1 MSARSGR
8 VRQYESSGQLP
19 GQSGSP
25 PTADSSET
33 EAEGLIFYHMDLY
46 GSKERFDI
54 FPEEP
59 SGQADRSRGNSRKE
73 PALSSE
79 KIQHS
84 QEAGYD
90 LEKEVA
96 ELAKMYGLDE
106 DKEKELEL
114 LGGHPQTV
122 ERRWPPAHTQ
132 KAGSQGSVYS
142 ASKSSSPV
150 KDQSTKQQGLSGEA
164 SQDEDQSKARAEDDA
179 ESHTWSREGLSSG
192 GMSEERS
199 SQAVSKEEETADV
212 FCSTCKMPIRAF
224 DKLFGEHRDHEVAQL
239 SSAVES
245 EKEEIHKN
253 MCKLEEQIAQIENFA
268 SHLEEIFITV
278 EENFGRQEQN
288 FEVHYNDA
296 VQVLAQKYEEQLE
309 ALGEE
314 KRQKLE
320 ALYGQLVSCGEHLD
334 TCKELTDATQEL
346 YLENDK
352 ANFMKAAVTMVDRLE
367 EFLRKEVDL
376 ELSTLPDFE
385 ERKIDF
391 SEVEQLMNSI
401 NTIPAPCAPVIN
413 PQAPNAATGTSLRVC
428 WGLFSDDTVECYQLC
443 YKPVSNERHGDEQAE
458 HMLKVKET
466 YCTITNLLP
475 NTQYEFWVSALNAS
489 GISPPSERAVYVTA
503 PSPPI
508 IKSKKIRSCENAAL
522 VCWESRDINPVDS
535 YMVELS
541 KLTDEENDDTITESI
556 VGIPNCEVLIHLQP
570 IQSYRIC
577 VRALNLGGSSESSE
591 PVLIHTTGTY
601 FCLNEDTAHPLL
613 AILDDGFTIA
623 CDELENPECDLPV
636 YDNSFTRCIGIL
648 GSLIPFPGKHYW
660 EVEAE
665 EDTEYRIG
673 VAFENT
679 PRHGYLGA
687 NNSSWCMRHII
698 TPSRHKYEFLHSGM
712 TPDIRITIP
721 PTRIG
726 VLLDYENYRLSFFNA
741 DIAQHLYTFNSHF
754 QHYVHPCFALET
766 PVLEP
771 RTKEPGAVRKHRRIV
786 SVEPI

>member
-1 MSARSGR
+1 MSSRSGSAGE
-8 VRQYESSGQLP
+8 YETSD
-19 GQSGSP
+19 QSPSCSASP
-25 PTADSSET
+25 PVPESSET

-54 FPEEP
+54 FPEDL
-59 SGQADRSRGNSRKE
+59 SGQGDRSWGDTRRE
-73 PALSSE
+73 PALSSQ
-79 KIQHS
+79 KFQRS

-106 DKEKELEL
+106 DREKELEL
-114 LGGHPQTV
+114 LGGHV
-122 ERRWPPAHTQ
+122 ENRWPRTG
-132 KAGSQGSVYS
+132 KAKSQGSIYN
-142 ASKSSSPV
+142 ASKSISPV
-150 KDQSTKQQGLSGEA
+150 KDQSQSTKPQGLPDEA
-164 SQDEDQSKARAEDDA
+164 SQDEEPSKARAEDEA
-179 ESHTWSREGLSSG
+179 ESCIQSREGLSSG
-192 GMSEERS
+192 GMSDEWN
-199 SQAVSKEEETADV
+199 SQAVSEEEEVADV
-212 FCSTCKMPIRAF
+212 FCSTCKIPIRAF
-224 DKLFGEHRDHEVAQL
+224 DKLFGEHKDHEVAQL
-239 SSAVES
+239 PSAMES

-253 MCKLEEQIAQIENFA
+253 MCKLEEQIAQMENFA
-268 SHLEEIFITV
+268 CHLEEIFITV

-288 FEVHYNDA
+288 FEVHYNNA

-352 ANFMKAAVTMVDRLE
+352 ANFMKAAVAMVDRLE
-367 EFLRKEVDL
+367 EFLKKEVDL
-376 ELSTLPDFE
+376 ELSMLPDFE
-385 ERKIDF
+385 KRVIDF

-428 WGLFSDDTVECYQLC
+428 WGLFSDDTVESYQLC
-443 YKPVSNERHGDEQAE
+443 YKPVSNETHSDEQAE
-458 HMLKVKET
+458 HTLKVKET

-475 NTQYEFWVSALNAS
+475 NTQYEFWVSALNAA

-503 PSPPI
+503 PSPPT

-522 VCWESRDINPVDS
+522 VCWESRDVNPVDS
-535 YMVELS
+535 YTVELS
-541 KLTDEENDDTITESI
+541 KLTDEEDGDSITESI
-556 VGIPNCEVLIHLQP
+556 VGIPNCEVIIHLQP
-570 IQSYRIC
+570 AQSYRIC
-577 VRALNLGGSSESSE
+577 VRALNLGGSSERSD

-613 AILDDGFTIA
+613 AILGDGFTIA

-660 EVEAE
+660 EVEVE

-721 PTRIG
+721 PRRLGI
-726 VLLDYENYRLSFFNA
+726 LLDYENCRLSFFNA
-741 DIAQHLYTFNSHF
+741 DIAQHLYAFNARF

-766 PVLEP
+766 PGIL
-771 RTKEPGAVRKHRRIV
+771 RIHTGLAV
-786 SVEPI
+786 PPWTALP

>member
-1 MSARSGR
+1 MSSRSGSARA
-8 VRQYESSGQLP
+8 YESSDRLP
-19 GQSGSP
+19 GRSASP
-25 PTADSSET
+25 PVPESSET

-54 FPEEP
+54 FPEEL
-59 SGQADRSRGNSRKE
+59 SRHGDRSLGDMRRE

-79 KIQHS
+79 KFHRP

-106 DKEKELEL
+106 DREKEIEL
-114 LGGHPQTV
+114 LGDHLEMG
-122 ERRWPPAHTQ
+122 ESRWTPART
-132 KAGSQGSVYS
+132 KKPGSQGSVYN

-150 KDQSTKQQGLSGEA
+150 KDQSQSPKQQELPDEA
-164 SQDEDQSKARAEDDA
+164 SQDEDLSKARAEDEAD
-179 ESHTWSREGLSSG
+179 SHIWSREGLSSVST
-192 GMSEERS
+192 SEEWN
-199 SQAVSKEEETADV
+199 SQAVSEEEEAADV

-224 DKLFGEHRDHEVAQL
+224 DKLFGEHKDHEVAQL
-239 SSAVES
+239 PSAVES

-253 MCKLEEQIAQIENFA
+253 MCKLEEQIAQTENVA
-268 SHLEEIFITV
+268 SHMEEIFITV

-334 TCKELTDATQEL
+334 TCKELTDITQDL

-352 ANFMKAAVTMVDRLE
+352 AEFMKAAVTMVDRLE
-367 EFLRKEVDL
+367 EFLKKEMDL
-376 ELSTLPDFE
+376 KLSTLPDFE
-385 ERKIDF
+385 KRYIDF

-443 YKPVSNERHGDEQAE
+443 YKPVSNESHGDEQAE
-458 HMLKVKET
+458 HTLKVKET

-475 NTQYEFWVSALNAS
+475 NTQYEFWVSAINAC

-503 PSPPI
+503 PSPPT

-535 YMVELS
+535 YTVELS
-541 KLTDEENDDTITESI
+541 KLTDEENSDAITESI
-556 VGIPNCEVLIHLQP
+556 VGIPNCEVLVHLQP
-570 IQSYRIC
+570 TQSYRIC
-577 VRALNLGGSSESSE
+577 VRAINLGGLSERSE

-623 CDELENPECDLPV
+623 CDELESPECDLPV

-660 EVEAE
+660 EVEVE

-712 TPDIRITIP
+712 TPDIRITVP
-721 PTRIG
+721 PRRIG
-726 VLLDYENYRLSFFNA
+726 ILLDYENCRLSFFNA
-741 DIAQHLYTFNSHF
+741 DVAQHLYGFQPRF

-766 PVLEP
+766 PGIL
-771 RTKEPGAVRKHRRIV
+771 RIHTGLAT
-786 SVEPI
+786 PPWAALP

>member
-1 MSARSGR
+1 MSSRSGSARE
-8 VRQYESSGQLP
+8 YETSDRSP
-19 GQSGSP
+19 GLSAFP
-25 PTADSSET
+25 PVPESSET

-54 FPEEP
+54 FPEELT
-59 SGQADRSRGNSRKE
+59 GQEDRSLGDTRKE
-73 PALSSE
+73 SALSSE
-79 KIQHS
+79 KFQRS

-106 DKEKELEL
+106 DREKELEL
-114 LGGHPQTV
+114 LGGHLEMV
-122 ERRWPPAHTQ
+122 ESRWPPARTE
-132 KAGSQGSVYS
+132 KAGSQGPIYN
-142 ASKSSSPV
+142 ASKSSSPM
-150 KDQSTKQQGLSGEA
+150 KDQSQSTKQQGLPGEA
-164 SQDEDQSKARAEDDA
+164 SQDEEENKARAEDKA
-179 ESHTWSREGLSSG
+179 ESHIGSGEGLSSS
-192 GMSEERS
+192 GMSDEWN
-199 SQAVSKEEETADV
+199 SQAVSEEEAADV

-224 DKLFGEHRDHEVAQL
+224 DKLFGEHKDHEVAQL
-239 SSAVES
+239 PSAVES

-253 MCKLEEQIAQIENFA
+253 MCKLEEQIAQTENFA

-278 EENFGRQEQN
+278 E
-288 FEVHYNDA
+288 
-296 VQVLAQKYEEQLE
+296 
-309 ALGEE
+309 
-314 KRQKLE
+314 
-320 ALYGQLVSCGEHLD
+320 
-334 TCKELTDATQEL
+334 
-346 YLENDK
+346 
-352 ANFMKAAVTMVDRLE
+352 AAVTMVDRLE
-367 EFLRKEVDL
+367 EFLKKEVDL

-385 ERKIDF
+385 ERVIDF

-413 PQAPNAATGTSLRVC
+413 PQAPNTATGTSLRVC

-443 YKPVSNERHGDEQAE
+443 YKPVSNERRSDEQAE
-458 HMLKVKET
+458 HTLKVKET

-489 GISPPSERAVYVTA
+489 GISPPSEKAVYVTA
-503 PSPPI
+503 PSPPT
-508 IKSKKIRSCENAAL
+508 IKNKKIRSCENAAL

-535 YMVELS
+535 YTVELS
-541 KLTDEENDDTITESI
+541 KLTDEENGDTITESI

-570 IQSYRIC
+570 TQSYRIC
-577 VRALNLGGSSESSE
+577 IRALNLGGSSERSE

-660 EVEAE
+660 EVEVE

-712 TPDIRITIP
+712 TPDIRITTP
-721 PTRIG
+721 PRRIG
-726 VLLDYENYRLSFFNA
+726 ILLDYEKCRLSFFNA
-741 DIAQHLYTFNSHF
+741 DIAQHLYAFNSHF

-766 PVLEP
+766 PGIL
-771 RTKEPGAVRKHRRIV
+771 RIHTGIAI
-786 SVEPI
+786 PPWTALP

>member
-1 MSARSGR
+1 
-8 VRQYESSGQLP
+8 
-19 GQSGSP
+19 
-25 PTADSSET
+25 
-33 EAEGLIFYHMDLY
+33 FYHMDLY
-46 GSKERFDI
+46 GSKDRFDI
-54 FPEEP
+54 FPEEL
-59 SGQADRSRGNSRKE
+59 SSQGDISLGDTRRES
-73 PALSSE
+73 ALSSE
-79 KIQHS
+79 KVQHS

-106 DKEKELEL
+106 DREKELEL
-114 LGGHPQTV
+114 LGGRLDTV
-122 ERRWPPAHTQ
+122 ESRWPSARTG
-132 KAGSQGSVYS
+132 KAASQGSMYN

-150 KDQSTKQQGLSGEA
+150 KDESQNTKQQELPGEA
-164 SQDEDQSKARAEDDA
+164 SQDEEESKARAENEAD
-179 ESHTWSREGLSSG
+179 SHIWSREGLSSG
-192 GMSEERS
+192 GTSDEWG
-199 SQAVSKEEETADV
+199 SQAVSEEEEEAAYV

-224 DKLFGEHRDHEVAQL
+224 DKLFGEHKDHEVAQL
-239 SSAVES
+239 PSALES

-253 MCKLEEQIAQIENFA
+253 MCKLEEQIAQMENFA

-296 VQVLAQKYEEQLE
+296 MQVLAQKYEEQLE

-320 ALYGQLVSCGEHLD
+320 ALYEQLVSCGEQLD
-334 TCKELTDATQEL
+334 TCKELTDTTQEL
-346 YLENDK
+346 CLENDK
-352 ANFMKAAVTMVDRLE
+352 ANFMKIFFFPPYNYRLE
-367 EFLRKEVDL
+367 EFLKKEVDL
-376 ELSTLPDFE
+376 KLSTPPDFE
-385 ERKIDF
+385 ARVIDF

-401 NTIPAPCAPVIN
+401 NTIPAPCAPVMN

-428 WGLFSDDTVECYQLC
+428 WGLFSDDTVEYYQLC
-443 YKPVSNERHGDEQAE
+443 YKPVSNEQQGYEQAE
-458 HMLKVKET
+458 HTLKVKET

-503 PSPPI
+503 PSPPT
-508 IKSKKIRSCENAAL
+508 IKNKKIQSCENAAL
-522 VCWESRDINPVDS
+522 VCWESGDINPVDS
-535 YMVELS
+535 YTVELS
-541 KLTDEENDDTITESI
+541 KLTDEENGDIITESI

-570 IQSYRIC
+570 RQNYRIC
-577 VRALNLGGSSESSE
+577 VRALNLGGSSDRSE
-591 PVLIHTTGTY
+591 PLLIHTTGTY

-623 CDELENPECDLPV
+623 CDELENLDCDLPV

-660 EVEAE
+660 EVETE
-665 EDTEYRIG
+665 EETEYRIG

-712 TPDIRITIP
+712 TPDIRITVP
-721 PTRIG
+721 PRRLGI
-726 VLLDYENYRLSFFNA
+726 LLDYENCRLSFFNA
-741 DIAQHLYTFNSHF
+741 AIAQHLYTFNSCF

-766 PVLEP
+766 PGIL
-771 RTKEPGAVRKHRRIV
+771 RIHTGIAI
-786 SVEPI
+786 PPWTAL

>member
-1 MSARSGR
+1 
-8 VRQYESSGQLP
+8 
-19 GQSGSP
+19 
-25 PTADSSET
+25 
-33 EAEGLIFYHMDLY
+33 FYHMDLY

-59 SGQADRSRGNSRKE
+59 SGQGDRSLGDTRRES
-73 PALSSE
+73 ALSSE
-79 KIQHS
+79 KFQCS

-106 DKEKELEL
+106 DREKELEL
-114 LGGHPQTV
+114 LGGHREMV
-122 ERRWPPAHTQ
+122 ESRRPPARTE
-132 KAGSQGSVYS
+132 KAGSQGSVYN
-142 ASKSSSPV
+142 ASKSISPV
-150 KDQSTKQQGLSGEA
+150 KDQSQSAKQQGLHGKA
-164 SQDEDQSKARAEDDA
+164 SHDEDQSKGRAEDEA
-179 ESHTWSREGLSSG
+179 ESHTWSREGVSSG
-192 GMSEERS
+192 GVSDEWS
-199 SQAVSKEEETADV
+199 SQAVSEEEEEAADV
-212 FCSTCKMPIRAF
+212 FCSTCKIPIRAF
-224 DKLFGEHRDHEVAQL
+224 DKLFGEHKDHEVAQL
-239 SSAVES
+239 PSAVES

-253 MCKLEEQIAQIENFA
+253 MCKLEEQIAQMENFA

-352 ANFMKAAVTMVDRLE
+352 ATFMKIFFFYNYRLE
-367 EFLRKEVDL
+367 EFLKKEVDL
-376 ELSTLPDFE
+376 ELSTPPEFE
-385 ERKIDF
+385 DRVIDF
-391 SEVEQLMNSI
+391 SEVEELMNSI

-413 PQAPNAATGTSLRVC
+413 SQAPNAATGTSLRVC
-428 WGLFSDDTVECYQLC
+428 WGLFSDDTVEWYQLC
-443 YKPVSNERHGDEQAE
+443 YKPVSNERCSDDQAD
-458 HMLKVKET
+458 HTLKVKET

-508 IKSKKIRSCENAAL
+508 IKTKKIRSCENAAL
-522 VCWESRDINPVDS
+522 VSWESRDINPVDS

-541 KLTDEENDDTITESI
+541 KLTDEENGDIITESI

-570 IQSYRIC
+570 TQSYRIC
-577 VRALNLGGSSESSE
+577 VRALNLGGSSERSE

-623 CDELENPECDLPV
+623 CDQLENPECDLPI

-660 EVEAE
+660 EVDVE

-712 TPDIRITIP
+712 TPDIRITVP
-721 PTRIG
+721 PRRIG
-726 VLLDYENYRLSFFNA
+726 ILLDYENCRLSFFNA
-741 DIAQHLYTFNSHF
+741 DIAQHLYAFNSHF

-766 PVLEP
+766 PGIL
-771 RTKEPGAVRKHRRIV
+771 RIHTGIAT
-786 SVEPI
+786 PPWTAL

>member
-1 MSARSGR
+1 
-8 VRQYESSGQLP
+8 
-19 GQSGSP
+19 
-25 PTADSSET
+25 
-33 EAEGLIFYHMDLY
+33 FYHMDLY

-59 SGQADRSRGNSRKE
+59 SGQGDRSRGDTRRES
-73 PALSSE
+73 ALNSE
-79 KIQHS
+79 KFQCS

-106 DKEKELEL
+106 DREKELEL
-114 LGGHPQTV
+114 LGGRLEMV
-122 ERRWPPAHTQ
+122 ESRWPPARTD
-132 KAGSQGSVYS
+132 KAGSQGSLYN
-142 ASKSSSPV
+142 ASKSSSPM
-150 KDQSTKQQGLSGEA
+150 KDQSQSTKQQRLPVKA
-164 SQDEDQSKARAEDDA
+164 SQDEDQGKVRAEDEA
-179 ESHTWSREGLSSG
+179 ENHTRSREGLSSG
-192 GMSEERS
+192 GTSDEWS
-199 SQAVSKEEETADV
+199 SQAVSEEEEVADV
-212 FCSTCKMPIRAF
+212 FCCTCKTPIRAF
-224 DKLFGEHRDHEVAQL
+224 DKLFGEHKDHEVAQL
-239 SSAVES
+239 PRAVES

-253 MCKLEEQIAQIENFA
+253 MCKLEEQIAQMENFA

-288 FEVHYNDA
+288 FEVHYNNA

-334 TCKELTDATQEL
+334 TCKELTDTTQEL

-352 ANFMKAAVTMVDRLE
+352 ANFMKVKSFNYNFVSYNYRLE
-367 EFLRKEVDL
+367 EFLKREVDL
-376 ELSTLPDFE
+376 ELATLPDFE
-385 ERKIDF
+385 ERVIDF

-428 WGLFSDDTVECYQLC
+428 WGLFSDDTVECYQLR
-443 YKPVSNERHGDEQAE
+443 YKPVSNERDSDEQAE
-458 HMLKVKET
+458 HTLKVKET

-503 PSPPI
+503 PSPPT

-535 YMVELS
+535 YTVELS
-541 KLTDEENDDTITESI
+541 KLTDEENGDIITESI

-570 IQSYRIC
+570 TQSYRIC
-577 VRALNLGGSSESSE
+577 VRALNLGGSSERSE

-613 AILDDGFTIA
+613 AILDDGFTVA

-660 EVEAE
+660 EVEVE

-721 PTRIG
+721 PRRIG
-726 VLLDYENYRLSFFNA
+726 ILLDYENCRLSFFNA
-741 DIAQHLYTFNSHF
+741 DIAQHLYAFKSHF

-766 PVLEP
+766 PGIL
-771 RTKEPGAVRKHRRIV
+771 RIHTGIAI
-786 SVEPI
+786 PPWTAL

>member
-1 MSARSGR
+1 MSFRSGSTR
-8 VRQYESSGQLP
+8 EHETSD
-19 GQSGSP
+19 QSTGHSASP
-25 PTADSSET
+25 PVPESSET

-46 GSKERFDI
+46 GSKDRFDI
-54 FPEEP
+54 FPEEL
-59 SGQADRSRGNSRKE
+59 SGQGDRSRGDTRRES
-73 PALSSE
+73 ALSSE
-79 KIQHS
+79 KIQRS

-90 LEKEVA
+90 LEREVA

-106 DKEKELEL
+106 DREKELEL
-114 LGGHPQTV
+114 LGGHLEMV
-122 ERRWPPAHTQ
+122 ESRWPPAHRE
-132 KAGSQGSVYS
+132 KAGSQGSIYN

-150 KDQSTKQQGLSGEA
+150 KDQSQSTKQQGLPGEA
-164 SQDEDQSKARAEDDA
+164 SQDEDQSKAIAEDET
-179 ESHTWSREGLSSG
+179 ESHIWSREGLSSSV
-192 GMSEERS
+192 MLDEWN
-199 SQAVSKEEETADV
+199 SQAVSEEEEAANI

-224 DKLFGEHRDHEVAQL
+224 DKLFGEHKDHEVAQL
-239 SSAVES
+239 PSAVES

-253 MCKLEEQIAQIENFA
+253 MCKLEEQIAQMENFA

-320 ALYGQLVSCGEHLD
+320 ALYGQLVHCGEHLD

-352 ANFMKAAVTMVDRLE
+352 ASFMKAAVTMVDRLE
-367 EFLRKEVDL
+367 EFLKKEVDL
-376 ELSTLPDFE
+376 KLSTLPDFE
-385 ERKIDF
+385 ERVIDF

-443 YKPVSNERHGDEQAE
+443 YKPVSNETRNGEQAE
-458 HMLKVKET
+458 HTLKVKET

-503 PSPPI
+503 PSPPT

-541 KLTDEENDDTITESI
+541 KLTDEENGNIITESI

-570 IQSYRIC
+570 MQTYRIC
-577 VRALNLGGSSESSE
+577 VRALNLGGSSERSE

-698 TPSRHKYEFLHSGM
+698 TPSRHKYEFLHGGM

-721 PTRIG
+721 PRRIG
-726 VLLDYENYRLSFFNA
+726 ILLDYENCRLSFFNA
-741 DIAQHLYTFNSHF
+741 EIAQHLYTFTLHF

-766 PVLEP
+766 PGILQIHTGIAIP
-771 RTKEPGAVRKHRRIV
+771 PWTALP
-786 SVEPI
+786 

>member
-1 MSARSGR
+1 
-8 VRQYESSGQLP
+8 
-19 GQSGSP
+19 
-25 PTADSSET
+25 
-33 EAEGLIFYHMDLY
+33 FYHMDLY

-59 SGQADRSRGNSRKE
+59 SGQGDRSLGDTRRES
-73 PALSSE
+73 ALSS
-79 KIQHS
+79 KKFQRS

-106 DKEKELEL
+106 DREKELEL
-114 LGGHPQTV
+114 LGGHLEMV
-122 ERRWPPAHTQ
+122 ESRWPPARTE
-132 KAGSQGSVYS
+132 KAGSQSS
-142 ASKSSSPV
+142 ICNASKRSSPV
-150 KDQSTKQQGLSGEA
+150 KDQSQSTKQQGKA
-164 SQDEDQSKARAEDDA
+164 AQDEDQSKARAEDEA
-179 ESHTWSREGLSSG
+179 ESHAWSREELSSG
-192 GMSEERS
+192 GVSDEWS
-199 SQAVSKEEETADV
+199 SQAVSEEEEAADV

-224 DKLFGEHRDHEVAQL
+224 DKLFGEHKDHEVAQL
-239 SSAVES
+239 PSAVES

-253 MCKLEEQIAQIENFA
+253 MCKLEEQIAQMENFA

-334 TCKELTDATQEL
+334 TCKELTDTTQKL

-352 ANFMKAAVTMVDRLE
+352 ANFMKVKSVNWQGLE
-367 EFLRKEVDL
+367 EFLKKEVDL

-385 ERKIDF
+385 ERVIDF

-443 YKPVSNERHGDEQAE
+443 YKPVSNEPCSDEQTE
-458 HMLKVKET
+458 HTLKVKET

-503 PSPPI
+503 PSPPT

-541 KLTDEENDDTITESI
+541 KLPDEENGDIITESI

-570 IQSYRIC
+570 AQTYRIC
-577 VRALNLGGSSESSE
+577 VRAINLGGSSERSE

-660 EVEAE
+660 EVEVE

-712 TPDIRITIP
+712 TPDIRITVP

-726 VLLDYENYRLSFFNA
+726 ILLDYENCRLSFFNA
-741 DIAQHLYTFNSHF
+741 DIAQHLYAFNSHF

-766 PVLEP
+766 PGILQIH
-771 RTKEPGAVRKHRRIV
+771 TGIAV
-786 SVEPI
+786 PPWTAL

>member
-1 MSARSGR
+1 MSFRSGSTR
-8 VRQYESSGQLP
+8 EHETSD
-19 GQSGSP
+19 QSTGRSASP
-25 PTADSSET
+25 PVPESSET

-46 GSKERFDI
+46 GSKDRFDI
-54 FPEEP
+54 FPEEL
-59 SGQADRSRGNSRKE
+59 SGQGDRSRGDTRRES
-73 PALSSE
+73 ALSSE
-79 KIQHS
+79 KFQRS

-90 LEKEVA
+90 LEREVA

-106 DKEKELEL
+106 DREKELEL
-114 LGGHPQTV
+114 LGGHLEMV
-122 ERRWPPAHTQ
+122 ESRWPPAHTE
-132 KAGSQGSVYS
+132 
-142 ASKSSSPV
+142 
-150 KDQSTKQQGLSGEA
+150 KQQGLPGEA
-164 SQDEDQSKARAEDDA
+164 SQDEDQSKAIAEDET
-179 ESHTWSREGLSSG
+179 ESHIWSREGLSSSV
-192 GMSEERS
+192 MSDEWN
-199 SQAVSKEEETADV
+199 SQAVSEEEEAANV

-224 DKLFGEHRDHEVAQL
+224 DKLFGEHKDHEVAQL
-239 SSAVES
+239 PSAVES

-253 MCKLEEQIAQIENFA
+253 MCKLEEQIAQMENFA

-320 ALYGQLVSCGEHLD
+320 ALYGQLIHCGEHLD

-352 ANFMKAAVTMVDRLE
+352 ASFMKVKTFNWLE
-367 EFLRKEVDL
+367 EFLKKEVDL
-376 ELSTLPDFE
+376 KLSTLPDFE
-385 ERKIDF
+385 ERVIDF

-443 YKPVSNERHGDEQAE
+443 YKPVSNETRNGEQA
-458 HMLKVKET
+458 
-466 YCTITNLLP
+466 
-475 NTQYEFWVSALNAS
+475 
-489 GISPPSERAVYVTA
+489 A

-541 KLTDEENDDTITESI
+541 KLTDEENGNIITESI

-570 IQSYRIC
+570 MQSYRIC
-577 VRALNLGGSSESSE
+577 VRALNLGGSSERSE

-721 PTRIG
+721 PRRIG
-726 VLLDYENYRLSFFNA
+726 ILLDYENCRLSFFNA
-741 DIAQHLYTFNSHF
+741 EIAQHLYTFTLHF

-766 PVLEP
+766 PGILQIHTGIAIP
-771 RTKEPGAVRKHRRIV
+771 PWTALP
-786 SVEPI
+786 

>member
-1 MSARSGR
+1 MSFRSGSTR
-8 VRQYESSGQLP
+8 EHETSDQSTGRSASPPVPESS
-19 GQSGSP
+19 
-25 PTADSSET
+25 EI

-46 GSKERFDI
+46 GSKDRFDI
-54 FPEEP
+54 FPEDL
-59 SGQADRSRGNSRKE
+59 SGQGDRSRGDTRRE

-79 KIQHS
+79 KFPRS

-90 LEKEVA
+90 LEREVA

-106 DKEKELEL
+106 DREKELEL
-114 LGGHPQTV
+114 LGGHLEMV
-122 ERRWPPAHTQ
+122 ESRRPPAHTE
-132 KAGSQGSVYS
+132 KAGSQGSLYN

-150 KDQSTKQQGLSGEA
+150 RDQSQSTKQQGLPGEA
-164 SQDEDQSKARAEDDA
+164 SQDEDQSKAIAEDEA
-179 ESHTWSREGLSSG
+179 ESHIWSREGLSSSA
-192 GMSEERS
+192 MSDEWN
-199 SQAVSKEEETADV
+199 SQAVSEEEEAANV

-224 DKLFGEHRDHEVAQL
+224 DKLFGEHKDHEVAQL

-253 MCKLEEQIAQIENFA
+253 MCKLEEQIAQMENFA

-320 ALYGQLVSCGEHLD
+320 ALYGQLVHCGEHLD
-334 TCKELTDATQEL
+334 TCKELTDATQQL

-352 ANFMKAAVTMVDRLE
+352 ASFMKAAVTMVDRLE
-367 EFLRKEVDL
+367 DFLKKEVDL
-376 ELSTLPDFE
+376 KLSTQPDFE
-385 ERKIDF
+385 ERVIDF

-401 NTIPAPCAPVIN
+401 NTIPAPCAPVIS

-443 YKPVSNERHGDEQAE
+443 YKPVSNDGHNGEQA
-458 HMLKVKET
+458 
-466 YCTITNLLP
+466 
-475 NTQYEFWVSALNAS
+475 
-489 GISPPSERAVYVTA
+489 A
-503 PSPPI
+503 PSPPT

-541 KLTDEENDDTITESI
+541 KEADGVISSLSI

-570 IQSYRIC
+570 MQSYRIC
-577 VRALNLGGSSESSE
+577 VRALNLGGSSERSE

-721 PTRIG
+721 PRRTGI
-726 VLLDYENYRLSFFNA
+726 LLDYENCRLSFFNA
-741 DIAQHLYTFNSHF
+741 EIAQHLYTFTLHF

-766 PVLEP
+766 PGILQIHTGIAIP
-771 RTKEPGAVRKHRRIV
+771 PWTALP
-786 SVEPI
+786 

>member
-1 MSARSGR
+1 
-8 VRQYESSGQLP
+8 
-19 GQSGSP
+19 
-25 PTADSSET
+25 
-33 EAEGLIFYHMDLY
+33 MDLY

-54 FPEEP
+54 FPEE
-59 SGQADRSRGNSRKE
+59 SHGQGDRSLEDIREES
-73 PALSSE
+73 ALSS
-79 KIQHS
+79 KKLQS
-84 QEAGYD
+84 TQEAGYD
-90 LEKEVA
+90 LGKEVE

-106 DKEKELEL
+106 DREKELEL
-114 LGGHPQTV
+114 LGGHLVMV
-122 ERRWPPAHTQ
+122 ESKRPPTHTG
-132 KAGSQGSVYS
+132 KAGSQGSLYN

-150 KDQSTKQQGLSGEA
+150 KDQSQSIKQQGFIHEA
-164 SQDEDQSKARAEDDA
+164 SQDEDQNKAGADDEA
-179 ESHTWSREGLSSG
+179 QSHARSREGLSSCG
-192 GMSEERS
+192 VSDERS
-199 SQAVSKEEETADV
+199 SQAVSEEEEAADV
-212 FCSTCKMPIRAF
+212 FCSTCKIPIRAF
-224 DKLFGEHRDHEVAQL
+224 DKLFGEHKDHEVAQL
-239 SSAVES
+239 PSAVES

-253 MCKLEEQIAQIENFA
+253 MCKLEEQIAQMEDFA

-296 VQVLAQKYEEQLE
+296 VQVLAQKYEEQVE

-314 KRQKLE
+314 KRKKLE

-334 TCKELTDATQEL
+334 TCKELTDTTQEL

-352 ANFMKAAVTMVDRLE
+352 ADFIKAAVTMVDRLQ
-367 EFLRKEVDL
+367 EFLKKEVDL
-376 ELSTLPDFE
+376 ELSVLPDFE
-385 ERKIDF
+385 ERVIDF

-401 NTIPAPCAPVIN
+401 NTISAPCAPVIN

-443 YKPVSNERHGDEQAE
+443 YKPVSNERCSEEQAE

-503 PSPPI
+503 PSPPA
-508 IKSKKIRSCENAAL
+508 IKTKKIRSCENAAL

-541 KLTDEENDDTITESI
+541 KLTDEENGDIITEAF
-556 VGIPNCEVLIHLQP
+556 PHTHAANLNVLW
-570 IQSYRIC
+570 
-577 VRALNLGGSSESSE
+577 SSWSCYPPAFPS
-591 PVLIHTTGTY
+591 LAGTY

-623 CDELENPECDLPV
+623 CDELENPECDLPI

-660 EVEAE
+660 EVEVE

-721 PTRIG
+721 PRRIG
-726 VLLDYENYRLSFFNA
+726 ILLDYENCKLSFFNA
-741 DIAQHLYTFNSHF
+741 DIAQHLYTFNSRF
-754 QHYVHPCFALET
+754 QHFVHPCFALET
-766 PVLEP
+766 PGIL
-771 RTKEPGAVRKHRRIV
+771 RIHNGIAM
-786 SVEPI
+786 PLCTAFP

>member
-1 MSARSGR
+1 MSSRSGSAREHDTSEQLHSCSASPP
-8 VRQYESSGQLP
+8 VPESSE
-19 GQSGSP
+19 S
-25 PTADSSET
+25 

-46 GSKERFDI
+46 GSKDRFDI
-54 FPEEP
+54 FPEEL
-59 SGQADRSRGNSRKE
+59 SAQGDKSLGDMKRDSV
-73 PALSSE
+73 LSSE
-79 KIQHS
+79 KIQYS

-96 ELAKMYGLDE
+96 ELAKMYGIDE
-106 DKEKELEL
+106 DREKELEL
-114 LGGHPQTV
+114 LGHTEMV
-122 ERRWPPAHTQ
+122 ESRRSLTRTG
-132 KAGSQGSVYS
+132 KARSQGSIFN
-142 ASKSSSPV
+142 ASESSSPV
-150 KDQSTKQQGLSGEA
+150 KGRSQSPKQQRLPGKV
-164 SQDEDQSKARAEDDA
+164 SQDEDQNKARAED
-179 ESHTWSREGLSSG
+179 ESPIWSREGLSSG
-192 GMSEERS
+192 SMSDEWN
-199 SQAVSKEEETADV
+199 SQAVSEEEEAADV
-212 FCSTCKMPIRAF
+212 FCSTCKIPIRAF
-224 DKLFGEHRDHEVAQL
+224 DKLFGEHKDHEVTQL
-239 SSAVES
+239 PSAVES

-253 MCKLEEQIAQIENFA
+253 MCKLEEQIAQMENFA

-320 ALYGQLVSCGEHLD
+320 ALYEQLVSCGEHLN
-334 TCKELTDATQEL
+334 TCKELTDTTQEL
-346 YLENDK
+346 CLENDK
-352 ANFMKAAVTMVDRLE
+352 ASFMKAAVTMVERLE
-367 EFLRKEVDL
+367 EFLKKEVDL
-376 ELSTLPDFE
+376 ELSTQPEFE
-385 ERKIDF
+385 ERVIDF

-401 NTIPAPCAPVIN
+401 NAIPAPCAPVIN

-443 YKPVSNERHGDEQAE
+443 YKPVSHERHSDEQAE

-503 PSPPI
+503 PSPPT
-508 IKSKKIRSCENAAL
+508 IKTGKIRSCENAAL
-522 VCWESRDINPVDS
+522 VCWESKDLNPVDS
-535 YMVELS
+535 YTVELS
-541 KLTDEENDDTITESI
+541 KVTDEEDSNNITESI

-570 IQSYRIC
+570 TQSYHIC
-577 VRALNLGGSSESSE
+577 VRALNLGGSSERSE

-623 CDELENPECDLPV
+623 CDELESPECDLPV

-660 EVEAE
+660 EVEVA

-673 VAFENT
+673 VAFEST

-698 TPSRHKYEFLHSGM
+698 TPSRHKYEFLHNGM
-712 TPDIRITIP
+712 TPDIRITVP
-721 PTRIG
+721 PRRIG
-726 VLLDYENYRLSFFNA
+726 ILLDYENCRLSFFNA
-741 DIAQHLYTFNSHF
+741 DIAQHLHTFNSHF

-766 PVLEP
+766 PGILQIHTGVTTPPWTALL
-771 RTKEPGAVRKHRRIV
+771 
-786 SVEPI
+786 

>member
-1 MSARSGR
+1 MSSRSGSTR
-8 VRQYESSGQLP
+8 EYESSDQSP
-19 GQSGSP
+19 GRSASP
-25 PTADSSET
+25 PVPESSET

-59 SGQADRSRGNSRKE
+59 SGQGDRSLGDTRRES
-73 PALSSE
+73 ALSSE
-79 KIQHS
+79 KFQRS
-84 QEAGYD
+84 QEVGYD
-90 LEKEVA
+90 LEKEVT

-106 DKEKELEL
+106 DREKELEL
-114 LGGHPQTV
+114 LGEHLEMVQS
-122 ERRWPPAHTQ
+122 RWPPALTE
-132 KAGSQGSVYS
+132 KAGSQVSVHN

-150 KDQSTKQQGLSGEA
+150 KDQSQSTKQQGLPGEA
-164 SQDEDQSKARAEDDA
+164 SQDEDQSKARAEDEA

-192 GMSEERS
+192 MLDEWS
-199 SQAVSKEEETADV
+199 SQAVSEEEEAADV
-212 FCSTCKMPIRAF
+212 FCSTCKIPIRAF
-224 DKLFGEHRDHEVAQL
+224 DKLFGEHKDHEVAQL
-239 SSAVES
+239 PSAVES

-253 MCKLEEQIAQIENFA
+253 MCKLEEQIAQMENFA
-268 SHLEEIFITV
+268 THLEEIFITV

-320 ALYGQLVSCGEHLD
+320 ALYGQLISCGEHLD
-334 TCKELTDATQEL
+334 TCKELTDTTQEL
-346 YLENDK
+346 CLENDK
-352 ANFMKAAVTMVDRLE
+352 AEFMKAAVTMVDRLE
-367 EFLRKEVDL
+367 EFLKREVDL

-385 ERKIDF
+385 ERVIDF

-443 YKPVSNERHGDEQAE
+443 YKPVSNERRSDEQTE
-458 HMLKVKET
+458 HTLKVKET

-503 PSPPI
+503 PSPPV

-541 KLTDEENDDTITESI
+541 KLTDEENGNSITESI

-570 IQSYRIC
+570 TQSYRIC
-577 VRALNLGGSSESSE
+577 VRALNLGGSSERSE

-636 YDNSFTRCIGIL
+636 YDNSFTRSIAIL

-660 EVEAE
+660 EVEVE

-712 TPDIRITIP
+712 TPDVRITVP
-721 PTRIG
+721 PRRIG
-726 VLLDYENYRLSFFNA
+726 ILLDYENCRLSFFNA
-741 DIAQHLYTFNSHF
+741 DIAQHLYAFNSHF

-766 PVLEP
+766 PGIL
-771 RTKEPGAVRKHRRIV
+771 RIHTGIAI
-786 SVEPI
+786 PPWTALP

>member
-1 MSARSGR
+1 MSSRSGSTR
-8 VRQYESSGQLP
+8 KYETSDQSPSHSASQPVPESSEN
-19 GQSGSP
+19 
-25 PTADSSET
+25 ET
-33 EAEGLIFYHMDLY
+33 EGLIFYHMDLY

-59 SGQADRSRGNSRKE
+59 SGQGDRSLGDTSRE
-73 PALSSE
+73 SALSS
-79 KIQHS
+79 KKCQRS

-106 DKEKELEL
+106 DREKELEL
-114 LGGHPQTV
+114 LGGHLEMV
-122 ERRWPPAHTQ
+122 ESRWPPALTE
-132 KAGSQGSVYS
+132 KAGSQGSIYN

-150 KDQSTKQQGLSGEA
+150 KDHNQSTKQQGLPGET
-164 SQDEDQSKARAEDDA
+164 SQDDDQSKARAEDEA

-192 GMSEERS
+192 SMSDKWSSQVVSEE
-199 SQAVSKEEETADV
+199 EEAADV

-224 DKLFGEHRDHEVAQL
+224 DKLFGEHKDHEVSQL
-239 SSAVES
+239 PSAVES
-245 EKEEIHKN
+245 EKEELHKN
-253 MCKLEEQIAQIENFA
+253 MCKLEEQIAQMENFA

-334 TCKELTDATQEL
+334 TCKELTDATQAL
-346 YLENDK
+346 YLENEK
-352 ANFMKAAVTMVDRLE
+352 ANFIKAAVTMVDRLE
-367 EFLRKEVDL
+367 EFLKKKVDL

-385 ERKIDF
+385 ERVIDF

-443 YKPVSNERHGDEQAE
+443 YKPVSNERCSGEQAE
-458 HMLKVKET
+458 HTLKVKET

-503 PSPPI
+503 PSPPT
-508 IKSKKIRSCENAAL
+508 IKSKNIRSCENAAL

-541 KLTDEENDDTITESI
+541 KLTDEENGDTITESI

-570 IQSYRIC
+570 AQSYRIC
-577 VRALNLGGSSESSE
+577 VRALNLGGSSERSE

-660 EVEAE
+660 EVEVE

-712 TPDIRITIP
+712 TPDIRITVP
-721 PTRIG
+721 PQRIG
-726 VLLDYENYRLSFFNA
+726 ILLDYENCRLSFYNA
-741 DIAQHLYTFNSHF
+741 DIAQHLYAFKSYF

-766 PVLEP
+766 PGIL
-771 RTKEPGAVRKHRRIV
+771 RIHTGIAI
-786 SVEPI
+786 PPWTALP

>member
-1 MSARSGR
+1 MLPHGTGEQRAAGLRFIISKASLRIPMSSRSGSTR
-8 VRQYESSGQLP
+8 DCETNSQSQHHSS
-19 GQSGSP
+19 SP
-25 PTADSSET
+25 PVLEASDTET
-33 EAEGLIFYHMDLY
+33 EGLIFYHMDLY

-54 FPEEP
+54 FPEEL
-59 SGQADRSRGNSRKE
+59 SGRGDRSLGDTRRES
-73 PALSSE
+73 AVSSE
-79 KIQHS
+79 KVQCP

-106 DKEKELEL
+106 DGEKELEL
-114 LGGHPQTV
+114 LGGHLEKV
-122 ERRWPPAHTQ
+122 ESRWPPARTG
-132 KAGSQGSVYS
+132 KAGLQDSIYNI
-142 ASKSSSPV
+142 SKSSSLV
-150 KDQSTKQQGLSGEA
+150 KDPSQSTKQQGLPDEA
-164 SQDEDQSKARAEDDA
+164 SQGENQSKARADDEA
-179 ESHTWSREGLSSG
+179 ESSIWSRGGLSSG
-192 GMSEERS
+192 GMSDEWN
-199 SQAVSKEEETADV
+199 SQAVSEEEEEEEEEEEAADV
-212 FCSTCKMPIRAF
+212 FCSTCKIPIRAF
-224 DKLFGEHRDHEVAQL
+224 DKLFGEHKDHEVAQL
-239 SSAVES
+239 PNAVEN

-253 MCKLEEQIAQIENFA
+253 MCKLEEQIAQMENVA

-320 ALYGQLVSCGEHLD
+320 ALYEQLVSCGKHLD
-334 TCKELTDATQEL
+334 TCKELTDETQEL
-346 YLENDK
+346 FLENDK
-352 ANFMKAAVTMVDRLE
+352 AEFMKAAVTMVDRLE
-367 EFLRKEVDL
+367 EFLKKEVDL

-385 ERKIDF
+385 ERVIDV

-401 NTIPAPCAPVIN
+401 NAIPAPCAPVIN
-413 PQAPNAATGTSLRVC
+413 PQAPNAATGTSLRVS

-443 YKPVSNERHGDEQAE
+443 YQPVSNESHSDGQA
-458 HMLKVKET
+458 
-466 YCTITNLLP
+466 
-475 NTQYEFWVSALNAS
+475 
-489 GISPPSERAVYVTA
+489 A
-503 PSPPI
+503 PSPPT
-508 IKSKKIRSCENAAL
+508 IKNKKIRSCENAAL

-535 YMVELS
+535 YTVELS
-541 KLTDEENDDTITESI
+541 KLTDEENDDIITESI

-570 IQSYRIC
+570 TQKYHIC
-577 VRALNLGGSSESSE
+577 VRAQNLGGSSERSE
-591 PVLIHTTGTY
+591 PVLIHTTGTCFY
-601 FCLNEDTAHPLL
+601 LNEDTAHPLL
-613 AILDDGFTIA
+613 AILDDGFTIS

-636 YDNSFTRCIGIL
+636 YDNSFTRCIAIL

-660 EVEAE
+660 EVEVE

-721 PTRIG
+721 PRRIG
-726 VLLDYENYRLSFFNA
+726 ILLDYENCRLAFFNA
-741 DIAQHLYTFNSHF
+741 DIAQHLHTFNSHF

-766 PVLEP
+766 PDESPQETPEKSLNRLSPPKVDS
-771 RTKEPGAVRKHRRIV
+771 RA
-786 SVEPI
+786 

>member
-1 MSARSGR
+1 MSSRSG
-8 VRQYESSGQLP
+8 SSRGDETSDQLP
-19 GQSGSP
+19 SYSAFP
-25 PTADSSET
+25 PIPESSET

-54 FPEEP
+54 FPEELSSP
-59 SGQADRSRGNSRKE
+59 GDRSRGDTSSE
-73 PALSSE
+73 PAPSNENL
-79 KIQHS
+79 QRS
-84 QEAGYD
+84 QEAEYD

-96 ELAKMYGLDE
+96 ELARMYGLDE
-106 DKEKELEL
+106 DREKEIEILGECLER
-114 LGGHPQTV
+114 
-122 ERRWPPAHTQ
+122 EESRWTSARTG
-132 KAGSQGSVYS
+132 KAALQGSVYN

-150 KDQSTKQQGLSGEA
+150 KDQSQSTKQQGLPSGA
-164 SQDEDQSKARAEDDA
+164 SQDEDQSKAQAEDEG
-179 ESHTWSREGLSSG
+179 ESHIWSREGLSSR
-192 GMSEERS
+192 GMSDEWS
-199 SQAVSKEEETADV
+199 SQPASEEEEVAADV
-212 FCSTCKMPIRAF
+212 FCCTCKMPIRAF
-224 DKLFGEHRDHEVAQL
+224 DKLFGEHKDHEVAQL
-239 SSAVES
+239 LSAVES
-245 EKEEIHKN
+245 EKEEVHKN
-253 MCKLEEQIAQIENFA
+253 MCKLEEQIAQMENFA

-320 ALYGQLVSCGEHLD
+320 ALYEQLVSCGEQLD
-334 TCKELTDATQEL
+334 TCRELMDTTQEL

-352 ANFMKAAVTMVDRLE
+352 ASFIKAAVTMVDRLE
-367 EFLRKEVDL
+367 EFLKKEVDL
-376 ELSTLPDFE
+376 KLSTLPDFE
-385 ERKIDF
+385 ERVIDF

-401 NTIPAPCAPVIN
+401 NVIPAPCAPVIN

-443 YKPVSNERHGDEQAE
+443 YKRVSNERHSEEPAE
-458 HMLKVKET
+458 HTLKVRET
-466 YCTITNLLP
+466 YCTITDLLP

-489 GISPPSERAVYVTA
+489 GTSPPSERAVYVTA
-503 PSPPI
+503 PSPPT
-508 IKSKKIRSCENAAL
+508 IKSKNIRSCENAAL
-522 VCWESRDINPVDS
+522 VSWESGDLNPVDS
-535 YMVELS
+535 YTVELS
-541 KLTDEENDDTITESI
+541 KLTDEQDGDTITESI

-570 IQSYRIC
+570 RQSYCIC
-577 VRALNLGGSSESSE
+577 VRALNLGGSSEKSE
-591 PVLIHTTGTY
+591 PLLIHTTGTY

-613 AILDDGFTIA
+613 AVLDDGFTIA
-623 CDELENPECDLPV
+623 CDELQNPDCDLPV

-660 EVEAE
+660 EVEIE

-712 TPDIRITIP
+712 TPDIRITVP
-721 PTRIG
+721 PRRIG
-726 VLLDYENYRLSFFNA
+726 ILLDYENCRLSFFNA
-741 DIAQHLYTFNSHF
+741 DIAQHLYTFNADF

-766 PVLEP
+766 PSTLQIHNGIAIP
-771 RTKEPGAVRKHRRIV
+771 PWTALP
-786 SVEPI
+786 

>member
-1 MSARSGR
+1 MSFRSGSTR
-8 VRQYESSGQLP
+8 EYETSDQLP
-19 GQSGSP
+19 GRSASP
-25 PTADSSET
+25 PVPESSET
-33 EAEGLIFYHMDLY
+33 EGEGLIFYHMDLY

-54 FPEEP
+54 FPKEI
-59 SGQADRSRGNSRKE
+59 SGQGDRSLDDTRRES
-73 PALSSE
+73 ALSS
-79 KIQHS
+79 KKFQCS

-106 DKEKELEL
+106 DREKELEL
-114 LGGHPQTV
+114 LGGRLEMV
-122 ERRWPPAHTQ
+122 ESRWPPARTE
-132 KAGSQGSVYS
+132 KAGSHSSIYN

-150 KDQSTKQQGLSGEA
+150 KDQSQSTKQQGLPGEA
-164 SQDEDQSKARAEDDA
+164 SLDEDQSKPRAEDEA
-179 ESHTWSREGLSSG
+179 ESHIWSREGLSSS
-192 GMSEERS
+192 GMSDEWN
-199 SQAVSKEEETADV
+199 SQTVSEEEEAADV

-224 DKLFGEHRDHEVAQL
+224 DKLFGEHKDHKVTQL
-239 SSAVES
+239 PGAMES

-253 MCKLEEQIAQIENFA
+253 MCKLEEKIAQMENFA

-320 ALYGQLVSCGEHLD
+320 TLYGQLVHCGEHLD
-334 TCKELTDATQEL
+334 TCKELTDKTQEL
-346 YLENDK
+346 SLENDK
-352 ANFMKAAVTMVDRLE
+352 AAFMKAAVTMVDRLE
-367 EFLRKEVDL
+367 EFLKREVDL
-376 ELSTLPDFE
+376 QLSTLPDFE
-385 ERKIDF
+385 ERVIDF

-413 PQAPNAATGTSLRVC
+413 PQAPNAATGTSLRIC

-443 YKPVSNERHGDEQAE
+443 YKTVSNDRCNDEQAE

-503 PSPPI
+503 PSPPT

-541 KLTDEENDDTITESI
+541 KLTDEENGDIITESI
-556 VGIPNCEVLIHLQP
+556 VGIPNCEVLINLQP
-570 IQSYRIC
+570 MQSYHIC
-577 VRALNLGGSSESSE
+577 VRALNLGGSSERSE
-591 PVLIHTTGTY
+591 PVLVHTTGTY

-660 EVEAE
+660 EVEVE

-721 PTRIG
+721 PRRIG
-726 VLLDYENYRLSFFNA
+726 ILLDYENCRLSFFNA
-741 DIAQHLYTFNSHF
+741 DIAQHLYAFNSHF

-766 PVLEP
+766 PGIL
-771 RTKEPGAVRKHRRIV
+771 RIYTGITIP
-786 SVEPI
+786 SWTALP

>member
-1 MSARSGR
+1 MSSRSGSARE
-8 VRQYESSGQLP
+8 YESSDQSP
-19 GQSGSP
+19 GRSASP
-25 PTADSSET
+25 PVPESSET

-54 FPEEP
+54 FPEEL
-59 SGQADRSRGNSRKE
+59 SGQEDRSLVDMRKE
-73 PALSSE
+73 SALSSE
-79 KIQHS
+79 KFQRS

-106 DKEKELEL
+106 DREKEIEL
-114 LGGHPQTV
+114 LGGHV
-122 ERRWPPAHTQ
+122 EMVESRWPPARTE
-132 KAGSQGSVYS
+132 KAGSRGSVYNG
-142 ASKSSSPV
+142 SKSRSPV
-150 KDQSTKQQGLSGEA
+150 KDQSQSTKQQGVPGKA
-164 SQDEDQSKARAEDDA
+164 SQDEDQNKAKAEDEA
-179 ESHTWSREGLSSG
+179 ESHIWSREGLSSG
-192 GMSEERS
+192 SMSDEWN
-199 SQAVSKEEETADV
+199 SQAVSEEEEAADV

-224 DKLFGEHRDHEVAQL
+224 DKLFGEHKDHEVAQL
-239 SSAVES
+239 PSAVES

-253 MCKLEEQIAQIENFA
+253 VCKLEEQIAQMENFV

-334 TCKELTDATQEL
+334 TCKELTDTTQEL

-352 ANFMKAAVTMVDRLE
+352 ADFMKAAVTMVDRLE
-367 EFLRKEVDL
+367 EFLKKEVDL
-376 ELSTLPDFE
+376 ELSTLPEFE
-385 ERKIDF
+385 KRVIDF

-443 YKPVSNERHGDEQAE
+443 YKPVSNERHSDEQAE
-458 HMLKVKET
+458 HTLKVKET

-503 PSPPI
+503 PSPPT

-535 YMVELS
+535 YTVELS
-541 KLTDEENDDTITESI
+541 KLTDEENGDIITESV

-570 IQSYRIC
+570 TQSYRIC
-577 VRALNLGGSSESSE
+577 VRAVNLGGSSERSE
-591 PVLIHTTGTY
+591 PVLIRTTGTY

-623 CDELENPECDLPV
+623 CDELENPDCDLPV

-660 EVEAE
+660 EVEVE

-698 TPSRHKYEFLHSGM
+698 TPSRHKYEFLYNGM
-712 TPDIRITIP
+712 TPDIRITVP
-721 PTRIG
+721 PRRIG
-726 VLLDYENYRLSFFNA
+726 ILLDYENCRLQFFNA
-741 DIAQHLYTFNSHF
+741 DIAQHLYAFNSHF

-766 PVLEP
+766 PGTL
-771 RTKEPGAVRKHRRIV
+771 RIHTGIAVPPWTAL
-786 SVEPI
+786 S

>member
-1 MSARSGR
+1 MSSRSDSRREYETSDQLTGCSA
-8 VRQYESSGQLP
+8 VPESSEIEP
-19 GQSGSP
+19 G
-25 PTADSSET
+25 
-33 EAEGLIFYHMDLY
+33 GLIFYHMDLY

-54 FPEEP
+54 FPEEL
-59 SGQADRSRGNSRKE
+59 SAQGERSLGDTRRES
-73 PALSSE
+73 ALSSE
-79 KIQHS
+79 KFQQS

-106 DKEKELEL
+106 DREKELEL
-114 LGGHPQTV
+114 LGGRP
-122 ERRWPPAHTQ
+122 EMAESRWPSAHTE
-132 KAGSQGSVYS
+132 KARSQGSVYN
-142 ASKSSSPV
+142 ASKSSSSV
-150 KDQSTKQQGLSGEA
+150 KDQSQSTKQRGLPGKA
-164 SQDEDQSKARAEDDA
+164 SQDEDESKARAEDEA
-179 ESHTWSREGLSSG
+179 ESPIRSGEGLSTSG
-192 GMSEERS
+192 ISDEWNSQAISEE
-199 SQAVSKEEETADV
+199 EESGDV
-212 FCSTCKMPIRAF
+212 FCSTCKIPIRAF
-224 DKLFGEHRDHEVAQL
+224 DKLFGEHKDHEVTKLPNAM
-239 SSAVES
+239 ES

-253 MCKLEEQIAQIENFA
+253 MCKLEEQIAQTENFA

-278 EENFGRQEQN
+278 EENFGRQEEN

-334 TCKELTDATQEL
+334 TCKELTDITQEL

-352 ANFMKAAVTMVDRLE
+352 ANFMKAAITMVDRLE
-367 EFLRKEVDL
+367 EFLKKEVDL
-376 ELSTLPDFE
+376 ELSTVPDFE
-385 ERKIDF
+385 ERVMDF

-401 NTIPAPCAPVIN
+401 NIIPAPCAPVIN

-428 WGLFSDDTVECYQLC
+428 WSLFSDDTVESYQLS
-443 YKPVSNERHGDEQAE
+443 YKTVNNERRSDEQ
-458 HMLKVKET
+458 
-466 YCTITNLLP
+466 P
-475 NTQYEFWVSALNAS
+475 
-489 GISPPSERAVYVTA
+489 
-503 PSPPI
+503 
-508 IKSKKIRSCENAAL
+508 
-522 VCWESRDINPVDS
+522 
-535 YMVELS
+535 
-541 KLTDEENDDTITESI
+541 
-556 VGIPNCEVLIHLQP
+556 
-570 IQSYRIC
+570 
-577 VRALNLGGSSESSE
+577 
-591 PVLIHTTGTY
+591 GTY

-712 TPDIRITIP
+712 TPDIRITLP
-721 PTRIG
+721 PRRIG
-726 VLLDYENYRLSFFNA
+726 ILLDYENCRLSFFNA

-766 PVLEP
+766 PGILRI
-771 RTKEPGAVRKHRRIV
+771 RTGIAV
-786 SVEPI
+786 PPWTALP

>member
-1 MSARSGR
+1 
-8 VRQYESSGQLP
+8 
-19 GQSGSP
+19 
-25 PTADSSET
+25 
-33 EAEGLIFYHMDLY
+33 FYHMDLY

-59 SGQADRSRGNSRKE
+59 SGQGDRSLGDTRRES
-73 PALSSE
+73 ALSS
-79 KIQHS
+79 KKFQHS
-84 QEAGYD
+84 QETGYD

-106 DKEKELEL
+106 DREKELEL
-114 LGGHPQTV
+114 LGGHLEMV
-122 ERRWPPAHTQ
+122 ESRWPPAPTE
-132 KAGSQGSVYS
+132 KAGSQGSVYN

-150 KDQSTKQQGLSGEA
+150 KDQSQSTTQQGLPSKA
-164 SQDEDQSKARAEDDA
+164 SQDEDQSKAKAEDEA

-192 GMSEERS
+192 GLSDEWS
-199 SQAVSKEEETADV
+199 SQAVSEEEEAADV

-224 DKLFGEHRDHEVAQL
+224 DKLFGEHKDHEVAQL
-239 SSAVES
+239 PSAVES

-253 MCKLEEQIAQIENFA
+253 MCKLEEQIAQMENFA

-320 ALYGQLVSCGEHLD
+320 ALYGQLVSCGKHLD
-334 TCKELTDATQEL
+334 TCKELTDATQRL

-352 ANFMKAAVTMVDRLE
+352 ANFMKNFFSPYNYRLE
-367 EFLRKEVDL
+367 EFLKKEVDL

-385 ERKIDF
+385 ERVIDF

-413 PQAPNAATGTSLRVC
+413 PQTPNAATGTSLRVC

-443 YKPVSNERHGDEQAE
+443 YKAVSNERHSDEQAE
-458 HMLKVKET
+458 HTLKVKET

-489 GISPPSERAVYVTA
+489 GTSPPSERAVYVTA
-503 PSPPI
+503 PSPPT

-541 KLTDEENDDTITESI
+541 KLTDEDDGDIITESI

-570 IQSYRIC
+570 AQSYRIC
-577 VRALNLGGSSESSE
+577 VRALNLGGSSERSE

-623 CDELENPECDLPV
+623 CDELENLECDLPV
-636 YDNSFTRCIGIL
+636 YDNSFTRCIAIL

-660 EVEAE
+660 EVEVE

-721 PTRIG
+721 PQRIG
-726 VLLDYENYRLSFFNA
+726 ILLDYENCRLSFFNA
-741 DIAQHLYTFNSHF
+741 DIAQHLYAFNSHF

-766 PVLEP
+766 PGIL
-771 RTKEPGAVRKHRRIV
+771 RIHTGIAI
-786 SVEPI
+786 PPWTAL

>member
-1 MSARSGR
+1 MSSRSGSTR
-8 VRQYESSGQLP
+8 EYETSYQSPSHSASPPVPESS
-19 GQSGSP
+19 
-25 PTADSSET
+25 

-59 SGQADRSRGNSRKE
+59 SGQEDRSLGDTRKE
-73 PALSSE
+73 SALSSE
-79 KIQHS
+79 KFQRS

-106 DKEKELEL
+106 DREKELEL
-114 LGGHPQTV
+114 LGGHLEMV
-122 ERRWPPAHTQ
+122 ESRWPPARTE
-132 KAGSQGSVYS
+132 KAGSQGSIYN

-150 KDQSTKQQGLSGEA
+150 KDQSQSTKQQGFPGEA
-164 SQDEDQSKARAEDDA
+164 SQDEDQSKARAEDEA
-179 ESHTWSREGLSSG
+179 ERHTWSREGLSSG
-192 GMSEERS
+192 GMSDEWS
-199 SQAVSKEEETADV
+199 SQAVSEEEEAANV

-224 DKLFGEHRDHEVAQL
+224 DKLFGEHKDHEVAQL
-239 SSAVES
+239 PSAVES
-245 EKEEIHKN
+245 EREEIHKN
-253 MCKLEEQIAQIENFA
+253 MCKLEEQIAQMENFA

-288 FEVHYNDA
+288 FEAHYNDA

-320 ALYGQLVSCGEHLD
+320 ALYGQLVSCGERLD
-334 TCKELTDATQEL
+334 TCKELTDTTREL

-367 EFLRKEVDL
+367 EFLKKEVDL

-385 ERKIDF
+385 ERVIDF

-443 YKPVSNERHGDEQAE
+443 YKPVSNERHSDEQAE
-458 HMLKVKET
+458 HTLKVKET

-503 PSPPI
+503 PSPPT

-541 KLTDEENDDTITESI
+541 KLTDEENGDIITESI

-570 IQSYRIC
+570 TQSYRIC
-577 VRALNLGGSSESSE
+577 VRALNLGGSSERSE

-660 EVEAE
+660 EVEVE

-712 TPDIRITIP
+712 TPDVRITVAP
-721 PTRIG
+721 RRIG
-726 VLLDYENYRLSFFNA
+726 ILLDYENCRLSFFNA
-741 DIAQHLYTFNSHF
+741 DIGQHLYAFSSHF
-754 QHYVHPCFALET
+754 QHYVHPCFVLET
-766 PVLEP
+766 PGIL
-771 RTKEPGAVRKHRRIV
+771 RIHTGIAI
-786 SVEPI
+786 PPWTALP

>member
-1 MSARSGR
+1 MSSRSGR
-8 VRQYESSGQLP
+8 AREYETSDQLP
-19 GQSGSP
+19 GRSASP
-25 PTADSSET
+25 PAPEFSET

-59 SGQADRSRGNSRKE
+59 SGQVDRSLGDTRRESTLN
-73 PALSSE
+73 SE
-79 KIQHS
+79 KFQCS

-96 ELAKMYGLDE
+96 ELARMYGLDE
-106 DKEKELEL
+106 DREKELEL
-114 LGGHPQTV
+114 LGGHLETV
-122 ERRWPPAHTQ
+122 ESKWPPAHAE
-132 KAGSQGSVYS
+132 KAGSQGSVHN

-150 KDQSTKQQGLSGEA
+150 KDQSQTTKQQGFPSEA
-164 SQDEDQSKARAEDDA
+164 SQDEDQSKARVEDEA

-192 GMSEERS
+192 GMSDEWS
-199 SQAVSKEEETADV
+199 SQPVSEEEEAADV
-212 FCSTCKMPIRAF
+212 FCCTCKMPIRAF
-224 DKLFGEHRDHEVAQL
+224 DKLFGEHKDHEVAQL
-239 SSAVES
+239 PSAVES

-253 MCKLEEQIAQIENFA
+253 MCKLEEQIAQMENFA

-288 FEVHYNDA
+288 FEAHYNDA

-346 YLENDK
+346 FLENNK
-352 ANFMKAAVTMVDRLE
+352 ASFMKAAVTMVDRLE
-367 EFLRKEVDL
+367 EFLKKEVHL

-385 ERKIDF
+385 ERVIDF

-413 PQAPNAATGTSLRVC
+413 PQAPNTATGTSLRVC

-443 YKPVSNERHGDEQAE
+443 YKPVSTERHSDEQAE
-458 HMLKVKET
+458 HTLKVKET

-475 NTQYEFWVSALNAS
+475 NTQYEFWVSAVNVS

-503 PSPPI
+503 PSPPT
-508 IKSKKIRSCENAAL
+508 IKTKKIRSCENAAL

-535 YMVELS
+535 YTVELS
-541 KLTDEENDDTITESI
+541 KLTDEENGEITESI

-570 IQSYRIC
+570 TQSYRIC
-577 VRALNLGGSSESSE
+577 VRALNLGGSSERSE

-660 EVEAE
+660 EVEVE

-712 TPDIRITIP
+712 TPDIRITVP
-721 PTRIG
+721 PKRIG
-726 VLLDYENYRLSFFNA
+726 ILLDYKNCKLSFFNA
-741 DIAQHLYTFNSHF
+741 DIAQHLYTFSSQF

-766 PVLEP
+766 PGIL
-771 RTKEPGAVRKHRRIV
+771 RIHTGIAT
-786 SVEPI
+786 PPWTALP

>member
-1 MSARSGR
+1 MSSRSGSTR
-8 VRQYESSGQLP
+8 EYETSDQSP
-19 GQSGSP
+19 GRSASP
-25 PTADSSET
+25 PVPESSET

-59 SGQADRSRGNSRKE
+59 SGQGDRSEGDTRRES
-73 PALSSE
+73 ALSSE
-79 KIQHS
+79 KFQRS

-106 DKEKELEL
+106 DREKELEL
-114 LGGHPQTV
+114 LGGHLEMV
-122 ERRWPPAHTQ
+122 ESRWPPAHTE
-132 KAGSQGSVYS
+132 KAGSQGSIYN
-142 ASKSSSPV
+142 ASKSNSPV
-150 KDQSTKQQGLSGEA
+150 KDQTQSTKQQGLPGEA
-164 SQDEDQSKARAEDDA
+164 SQDEDQSKARAEDEA
-179 ESHTWSREGLSSG
+179 ERHTWSREGLSSG
-192 GMSEERS
+192 GMSDEWS
-199 SQAVSKEEETADV
+199 SQAVSEEEEAADV

-224 DKLFGEHRDHEVAQL
+224 DKLFGEHKDHEVAQL
-239 SSAVES
+239 RSAVES

-253 MCKLEEQIAQIENFA
+253 MCKLEEQIAQMENFA

-288 FEVHYNDA
+288 FEVHYNNA

-309 ALGEE
+309 TLGEE

-334 TCKELTDATQEL
+334 TCKELTERTQEL

-352 ANFMKAAVTMVDRLE
+352 ADFMKAAVTMVDRLE
-367 EFLRKEVDL
+367 EFLKKEVDL
-376 ELSTLPDFE
+376 ELSTVPDFE
-385 ERKIDF
+385 ERVIDF

-413 PQAPNAATGTSLRVC
+413 PQAPNAATGTSMRVC

-443 YKPVSNERHGDEQAE
+443 YKPVSNERHSEEQAE
-458 HMLKVKET
+458 HTLKVKET

-489 GISPPSERAVYVTA
+489 GISPPSEKAVYVTA

-541 KLTDEENDDTITESI
+541 KLTDEENGDIITESI

-570 IQSYRIC
+570 TQSYRIC
-577 VRALNLGGSSESSE
+577 VRAQNLGGSSERSE

-660 EVEAE
+660 EVEVE

-721 PTRIG
+721 PRRIG
-726 VLLDYENYRLSFFNA
+726 ILLDYENCRLSFFNA
-741 DIAQHLYTFNSHF
+741 DIAQHLYAFNSHF

-766 PVLEP
+766 PGLL
-771 RTKEPGAVRKHRRIV
+771 RIHTGV
-786 SVEPI
+786 AIPPWTALP